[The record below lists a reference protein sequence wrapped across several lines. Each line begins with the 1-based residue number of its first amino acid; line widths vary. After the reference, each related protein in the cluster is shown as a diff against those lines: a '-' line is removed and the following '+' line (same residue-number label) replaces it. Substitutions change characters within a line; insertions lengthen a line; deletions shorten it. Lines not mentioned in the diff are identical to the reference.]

1 MLKSLVKILNS
12 NITFLEIHKDLGTEM
27 DTSSD
32 SVQMGNSLCGS
43 SSPSLVTFDSEV
55 KAI

>member
-32 SVQMGNSLCGS
+32 NVQMENSLCGS
-43 SSPSLVTFDSEV
+43 SSSSLVTFDSEV